1 MCATCD
7 DYADALPADTPA
19 RMAALAARAREAE
32 ALGDLEWLDGDEA
45 LRAGQP
51 PHGGTARGRWLCSAC
66 SRVFLLEVGASHVL
80 GDGWRPLI
88 GN

>member
-7 DYADALPADTPA
+7 DYADALPADTPE
-19 RMAALAARAREAE
+19 RMVALAARARVAE
-32 ALGDLEWLDGDEA
+32 ADGDLEWLDGDQA
-45 LRAGQP
+45 LRAGQHP
-51 PHGGTARGRWLCSAC
+51 PGGPGRARWMCSAC
-66 SRVFLLEVGASHVL
+66 SRLFLLEVGSCHVL